1 MCILQPLGH
10 CQQAASGIS
19 PQCIDLDAH
28 ERGGTG
34 STWVGGDQH
43 LYRGVWAAHHSAGT
57 AHSTES
63 HVDPSNSA
71 YPNLAPQTCF
81 FLHTPKNMLQF
92 TPRSSQEPTPLW
104 LPRGQNLTNFSPQQT
119 LTLPTFSLS
128 STLDPHHFPHTALH

>member
-1 MCILQPLGH
+1 MYPSTPQSL
-10 CQQAASGIS
+10 QAASGTS

-34 STWVGGDQH
+34 NTWVGGNRH

-71 YPNLAPQTCF
+71 YPNLAPQLV
-81 FLHTPKNMLQF
+81 FLHTLKNMLQVLLD
-92 TPRSSQEPTPLW
+92 PARDPTPSGFL
-104 LPRGQNLTNFSPQQT
+104 GTESYQFSPQQT
-119 LTLPTFSLS
+119 LTLPTFSLN
-128 STLDPHHFPHTALH
+128 STLDPHHFPHTALPH